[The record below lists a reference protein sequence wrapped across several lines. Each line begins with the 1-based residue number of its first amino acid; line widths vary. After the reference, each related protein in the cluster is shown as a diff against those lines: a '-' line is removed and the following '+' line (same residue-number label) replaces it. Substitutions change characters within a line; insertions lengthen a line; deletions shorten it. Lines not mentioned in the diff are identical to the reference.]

1 MAIVNNFWLK
11 GQSKKLA
18 GAVIYQAMGQTRS
31 RALAVEV
38 RNPRTQSQMNQ
49 RVKWA
54 NLVNLYRAN
63 QSWMKYAFETKKAS
77 QTDYNKFMS
86 LNVTDSNIYLTKAI
100 AAAGGCVV
108 RGYQITQ
115 GSLPPIET
123 VYDNLRD
130 GWVTNIFLGPD
141 VQFNNMS
148 VADFTRMLLDNN
160 PALQEGDQLS
170 FIRMTQLAN
179 QDNGVPYVI
188 VRKYEVV
195 LSLNNNTDVNE
206 YLPSEYMDSTEDMN
220 MSALMVKDS
229 GKAGGF
235 VLILSRTRGGK
246 TYVSSQR
253 IVEAN
258 NSAIINAFSS
268 QSALAAAIAS
278 YGESDEPFLTSTTAN
293 YAQNTFVPNSILSVG
308 LSGRTIVPGQFFHLS
323 KADANDN
330 FLVSFSSPVV
340 GNAATISIRY
350 LSGGSENTIQLAS
363 EDFDEGIIAFTLP
376 AAASLPEDGAV
387 TIITV
392 TIDNNNQYEAAFAI
406 PNEYTIH
413 GLE

>member
-38 RNPRTQSQMNQ
+38 HNPRTQSQMNQ

-123 VYDNLRD
+123 VYNSQVP
-130 GWVTNIFLGPD
+130 GWFTNIYLGPS
-141 VQFNNMS
+141 VEFNS
-148 VADFTRMLLDNN
+148 VTVADFTRMLLENN
-160 PALQEGDQLS
+160 PAIQEGDQLS
-170 FIRMTQLAN
+170 FIRMTQLTN

-195 LSLNNNTDVNE
+195 LSLSNNADLFD
-206 YLPSEYMDSTEDMN
+206 YLPSEYIDSSEEDQM
-220 MSALMVKDS
+220 AQLLVRDS

-253 IVEAN
+253 IIEAN
-258 NSAIINAFSS
+258 NGVIINTYSS
-268 QSALAAAIAS
+268 PSALAAAIAS
-278 YGESDEPFLTSTTAN
+278 YGESDEPFLSSTSAN
-293 YAQNTFVPNSILSVG
+293 LAQSAFVPNSILSLQTG
-308 LSGRTIVPGQFFHLS
+308 SRTIVPGQFFNITKS
-323 KADANDN
+323 DAEHD
-330 FLVSFSSPVV
+330 LTLTFSSPVQ
-340 GNAATISIRY
+340 GTAASLTLSY
-350 LSGGSENTIQLAS
+350 LSGGSESSFTLTS
-363 EDFDEGIIAFTLP
+363 DDFDQGQVAFTMPVAGTLP
-376 AAASLPEDGAV
+376 TDGAV
-387 TIITV
+387 TKIQV
-392 TIDNNNQYEAAFAI
+392 LIDSEEQYEATFAV

>member
-38 RNPRTQSQMNQ
+38 HNPRTQSQMNQ

-86 LNVTDSNIYLTKAI
+86 LNVTNSNIYLTKAM

-123 VYDNLRD
+123 VLDNQRF
-130 GWVTNIFLGPD
+130 GWDTNIYLGPA
-141 VQFNNMS
+141 VEFTS
-148 VADFTRMLLDNN
+148 VTVSSFTQMLLENN
-160 PALQEGDQLS
+160 PAIQEGDQLS
-170 FIRMTQLAN
+170 FIRMTQLTN

-195 LSLNNNTDVNE
+195 LSLTNNTDLFD
-206 YLPSEYMDSTEDMN
+206 YLPLEYIDSTEDN
-220 MSALMVKDS
+220 DMSQLMVKDS
-229 GKAGGF
+229 GNAGGF

-258 NSAIINAFSS
+258 NTAIINAFSS
-268 QSALAAAIAS
+268 PSALAAAIAS
-278 YGESDEPFLTSTTAN
+278 YGDSDEPFLTSTSAN
-293 YAQNTFVPNSILSVG
+293 FAQNVFVPNSILSLEIG
-308 LSGRTIVPGQFFHLS
+308 QRSIVPGQFFNIT
-323 KADANDN
+323 KAEATQN
-330 FLVSFSSPVV
+330 LIVTFSSPME
-340 GNAATISIRY
+340 GTSATLNLTY
-350 LSGGSENTIQLAS
+350 LTGGTEQTLAIFSENIDGN
-363 EDFDEGIIAFTLP
+363 EINFTMP
-376 AAASLPEDGAV
+376 AAASLPTDGAV
-387 TIITV
+387 SKIKIGVDSTYK
-392 TIDNNNQYEAAFAI
+392 YEATFAV